1 MSGVLSPSPAS
12 APHPIVA
19 VSSGSDEANEGIA
32 GLPNDSPPLPAS
44 LVTLPTELLSTILSL
59 AMDLHLC
66 SDRDRLQFGV
76 VMLYKR
82 VFEVAYP
89 IWSRNL
95 CIEALED
102 QGDTVFTALFSNP
115 TRGTAVVHL
124 AAQLSSCLPNLQC
137 SMLRR
142 MHALTYLC
150 ISWKEPPVPPGFSLE
165 RDVPSLRRLIALHDG
180 NVTLAQVMPGL
191 SLLTH
196 LETQTFSFAGA
207 AVPWRTLLYLDID
220 EESIEPDHDIWTFL
234 QSLLDAYKTG
244 PIALRRLRLRVPDD
258 PHPRNLPASCWFLG
272 VLTAL
277 TAANVAEL
285 AFVDLDYSIATAG
298 EAHSF
303 RLTTDVLKGLQTV
316 LAFFPDLLLLRISG
330 FPAPMRAGEELDAV
344 SAQSAILEA
353 CGKGRLEPSFRTLG
367 RLLRHLRGMPVL
379 QVILELDTEGTKIR
393 WRRQKRD
400 EGFVAEGWT
409 DI

>member
-1 MSGVLSPSPAS
+1 M
-12 APHPIVA
+12 
-19 VSSGSDEANEGIA
+19 
-32 GLPNDSPPLPAS
+32 
-44 LVTLPTELLSTILSL
+44 
-59 AMDLHLC
+59 
-66 SDRDRLQFGV
+66 Q
-76 VMLYKR
+76 
-82 VFEVAYP
+82 
-89 IWSRNL
+89 
-95 CIEALED
+95 
-102 QGDTVFTALFSNP
+102 
-115 TRGTAVVHL
+115 
-124 AAQLSSCLPNLQC
+124 
-137 SMLRR
+137 
-142 MHALTYLC
+142 
-150 ISWKEPPVPPGFSLE
+150 
-165 RDVPSLRRLIALHDG
+165 
-180 NVTLAQVMPGL
+180 
-191 SLLTH
+191 
-196 LETQTFSFAGA
+196 
-207 AVPWRTLLYLDID
+207 
-220 EESIEPDHDIWTFL
+220 
-234 QSLLDAYKTG
+234 

>member
-76 VMLYKR
+76 VMLNKR

-124 AAQLSSCLPNLQC
+124 APQLSSCLPNLQC

-150 ISWKEPPVPPGFSLE
+150 ISFADNEDCREVPPCFYDALKSFRVLETLSLTFISRYRWKEPPVPPGFSLE

-234 QSLLDAYKTG
+234 QSLLDA
-244 PIALRRLRLRVPDD
+244 
-258 PHPRNLPASCWFLG
+258 
-272 VLTAL
+272 
-277 TAANVAEL
+277 
-285 AFVDLDYSIATAG
+285 
-298 EAHSF
+298 
-303 RLTTDVLKGLQTV
+303 
-316 LAFFPDLLLLRISG
+316 
-330 FPAPMRAGEELDAV
+330 
-344 SAQSAILEA
+344 
-353 CGKGRLEPSFRTLG
+353 
-367 RLLRHLRGMPVL
+367 
-379 QVILELDTEGTKIR
+379 
-393 WRRQKRD
+393 
-400 EGFVAEGWT
+400 
-409 DI
+409 